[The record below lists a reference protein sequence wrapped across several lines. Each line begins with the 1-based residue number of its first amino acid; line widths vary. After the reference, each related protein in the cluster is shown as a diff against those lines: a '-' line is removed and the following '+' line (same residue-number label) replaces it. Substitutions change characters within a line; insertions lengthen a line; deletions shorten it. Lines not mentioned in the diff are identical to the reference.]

1 MRKQQRDL
9 VSLFNALWYRDFP
22 VTPVHMHLGR
32 RAVWTTHIASII
44 KRSADYMGYFTCFE
58 TGGRTDA
65 VIQKA
70 DGTAWA
76 RVEWEW
82 AQPRFDKVNEIV
94 KLSESTQSA
103 SDLAVFVG
111 YSDAR
116 FHNENVQSILGQWR
130 SAGTLLAFIVEFELE
145 GRTRRFTKLRSYVF
159 KDGVFKALRQQ
170 EALPWHVPGSRWQL
184 LAQGA
189 PSNQSGA
196 SELGEGDL

>member
-1 MRKQQRDL
+1 MKRQQRDL

-65 VIQKA
+65 VIQTA
-70 DGTAWA
+70 DGREWA
-76 RVEWEW
+76 RIEWEW
-82 AQPRFDKVNEIV
+82 AQPRLEKVNEIG
-94 KLSESTQSA
+94 KLSDATQGA

-111 YSDAR
+111 YSDTR
-116 FHNENVQSILGQWR
+116 YHDDNIQSILEQWR
-130 SAGTLLAFIVEFELE
+130 SSGTLIAFIVEFELK

-159 KDGVFKALRQQ
+159 KDGACKALRQQ
-170 EALPWHVPGSRWQL
+170 EALPWNVPGSRWQL

-189 PSNQSGA
+189 PSEQSGA
-196 SELGEGDL
+196 SELGDGDL